1 MTVETRPLM
10 RRVVLRQ
17 KRQDVCEALPP
28 QLPRPR
34 LRRGRRPRSAGVRP
48 VLLRVCGRTISVM
61 AAIVLLA
68 ALVVGGGIWRL
79 KQGPLAFDMLGE
91 RVAEALEAQFGSG
104 FDVAVQHAQVE
115 WIDGA
120 PALAITGITIRDAS
134 GTLVVAAPQ
143 ADIGFDLASL
153 AVGSIVPRKIA
164 FIGLAV
170 ALTIAQDGSVSI
182 SASGSDTDPAVQPV
196 QPTDTSFGPG
206 AVIDALT
213 APSGAMRVL
222 QHAGIRDGR
231 LRINDLRRGHS
242 LLYEGLTLA
251 YAGADDT
258 GNRLEMGATGP
269 SGPWKIAATVSG
281 RQGGE
286 RRITL
291 KALELVLS
299 DLIDIAEPGTVPI
312 STDMPVSGELTLVV
326 GPDNAITDVQGRIT
340 GGEAMVLLADPDAEP
355 IFVDSVAGEFGW
367 DNRDHAVLIRRLGF
381 VAGDT
386 RAEVS
391 GKITPPAAGSEHW
404 QVALSSNKITVAGEG
419 RDPPVVFDS
428 MVMAG
433 RMPLGLGGVIID
445 RLDFSG
451 PEAGVSIVGSVG
463 KVPDFDG
470 LALDA
475 RTTKRM
481 ALRQVLALWPSFVVD
496 DVRAY
501 CIEASKG
508 GFVESFSYR
517 ARLTPAMLAEAVQR
531 KPVPED
537 AILVEGA
544 VTGGAARFSPGLPL
558 VGDMDGT
565 LRVTGRTVAIQLR
578 RGVVEP
584 AQGQKPVVLSNGRF
598 NVHDTAQHPS
608 IAHITAD
615 AVGPVDS
622 ALDIAR
628 SDELRPFAPIKT
640 EMSGVK
646 GQLESHLSVVM
657 PLKPNPTPKE
667 VTVLMQGNASGVA
680 VEGIFGRDRL
690 EGANFAIVQDKA
702 GLSLKGEGRIGGTQ
716 AQIALSQPAGG
727 VGEVTVTT
735 VLDDA
740 ARAKRGIKL
749 ASVAGPIDARLTVRD
764 LSAARPLPKV
774 ELDLTRAALTD
785 LLPGWTKPAGKPA
798 KASFRLDAG
807 EDGSAT
813 LDDFSLEGPGAL
825 AKGQI
830 KIASDGALQSARLTA
845 LKLAAGDDMKVDYDR
860 LAGGGSKIAVRANA
874 IDARPIIRALTS
886 PGASPVAQAGDV
898 ELDLKAGALNGMN
911 NETIAGLDA
920 RLAVRGGVVREYR
933 MSGRLGQAPLSGQ
946 LARGEDGAMGLVIE
960 SGNAGDFLRFFDIYR
975 RMRGGGMLLQLDG
988 NAPVM
993 SGVMVVNGFI
1003 LDNEPALARTAGQAE
1018 GNPNSVSFTK
1028 LRAGFSVGQGRIAI
1042 RDATMWGEAVGG
1054 TLEGAMDFNRDRI
1067 DMTGTFVPAYGL
1079 NNMFNKVPIVGTILG
1094 GGQNEGIFAVNFRL
1108 SGKVSQPTL
1117 AINPLSAVAPGILR
1131 KFFGVLGPDGTFS
1144 GAEPQKPGPADDTGR
1159 PLQIRP

>member
-1 MTVETRPLM
+1 MTVETRPTL

-17 KRQDVCEALPP
+17 RRRDVCEAPP
-28 QLPRPR
+28 PALPR
-34 LRRGRRPRSAGVRP
+34 LRRGRRVRAGGVRP
-48 VLLRVCGRTISVM
+48 VFWRACGRTVSAL
-61 AAIVLLA
+61 AAVALLLA
-68 ALVVGGGIWRL
+68 LAVGGGIWRL
-79 KQGPLAFDMLGE
+79 KQGPLTFDMLGE

-104 FDVAVQHAQVE
+104 FNVAVQHAQVE

-120 PALAITGITIRDAS
+120 PALAITGISIRDAS

-153 AVGSIVPRKIA
+153 AGGSVVPRKIA

-182 SASGSDTDPAVQPV
+182 SASGTDSDPAVQPV

-206 AVIDALT
+206 AIIDALT
-213 APSGAMRVL
+213 TPSGAMRVL

-251 YAGADDT
+251 YAGADET

-291 KALELVLS
+291 KAIELALS
-299 DLIDIAEPGTVPI
+299 DLIGIAEPGAVPV
-312 STDMPVSGELTLVV
+312 STDMPVTGELTLVV
-326 GPDNAITDVQGRIT
+326 GPDNAVSDVQGRVT

-367 DNRDHAVLIRRLGF
+367 DSRDHAVIIRRLGF

-391 GKITPPAAGSEHW
+391 GKVTPPTAGSDHW
-404 QVALSSNKITVAGEG
+404 QVALSSDRITVAGEG

-428 MVMAG
+428 MVMNG
-433 RMPLGLGGVIID
+433 RMPLGLSGLLID

-451 PEAGVSIVGSVG
+451 PQAGVSITGSVG

-470 LALDA
+470 LALEVK
-475 RTTKRM
+475 TTKRM
-481 ALRQVLALWPSFVVD
+481 ALRQVFALWPSFVVD

-501 CIEASKG
+501 CIEAAKG
-508 GFVESFSYR
+508 GYVDSFSYR
-517 ARLTPAMLAEAVQR
+517 ARLTPVMLAEAVQR

-537 AILVEGA
+537 SILVEA
-544 VTGGAARFSPGLPL
+544 TITGGVARFAPGLPL
-558 VGDMDGT
+558 LGEMDGS

-578 RGVVEP
+578 RGVVDP
-584 AQGQKPVVLSNGRF
+584 APGQKPVVLSNGRF
-598 NVHDTAQHPS
+598 DVHDTAQNPS
-608 IAHITAD
+608 VAHITAD
-615 AVGPVDS
+615 AVGPVDA

-640 EMSGVK
+640 DLTGVK
-646 GQLESHLSVVM
+646 GQLESRLSVVM

-667 VTVLMQGNASGVA
+667 VTVLMQGTATGVA
-680 VEGIFGRDRL
+680 VDGLFGRDRL
-690 EGANFAIVQDKA
+690 EGGSFAIVQDKA
-702 GLSLKGEGRIGGTQ
+702 GLSLKGDGRIGGSQ
-716 AQIALSQPAGG
+716 AQIVLSQPAGG

-735 VLDDA
+735 MLDDA
-740 ARAKRGIKL
+740 ARARKGIKVP
-749 ASVAGPIDARLTVRD
+749 SVTGPIDARLTVRD
-764 LSAARPLPKV
+764 LAAARPLPRV
-774 ELDLTRAALTD
+774 ELDLTRATLTD

-798 KASFRLDAG
+798 KAAFRLDLG
-807 EDGSAT
+807 EDGSASF
-813 LDDFSLEGPGAL
+813 DDFTLEGSGAL
-825 AKGQI
+825 AKGQLR
-830 KIASDGALQSARLTA
+830 IAADGALQSARLTA
-845 LKLAAGDDMKVDYDR
+845 LKLAAGDDMKVDFDR
-860 LAGGGSKIAVRANA
+860 QPGGGSKVAVRANA
-874 IDARPIIRALTS
+874 IDARPLIRALTS
-886 PGASPVAQAGDV
+886 PGASPVSQPGDL
-898 ELDLKAGALNGMN
+898 ELDLKAGALHGMN
-911 NETIAGLDA
+911 NETIAGLDL
-920 RLAVRGGVVREYR
+920 RLALRGGALRDYR

-946 LARGEDGAMGLVIE
+946 LARGENGTMGLVIE
-960 SGNAGDFLRFFDIYR
+960 SGNAGDFLRFLDIYR

-993 SGVMVVNGFI
+993 SGVMVVNGFV

-1018 GNPNSVSFTK
+1018 GNPNSVRFTK

-1079 NNMFNKVPIVGTILG
+1079 NNLFNKVPIVGTILG

-1131 KFFGVLGPDGTFS
+1131 KFFGVLGPDGTFG
-1144 GAEPQKPGPADDTGR
+1144 GAEPQAPGPADDTGR